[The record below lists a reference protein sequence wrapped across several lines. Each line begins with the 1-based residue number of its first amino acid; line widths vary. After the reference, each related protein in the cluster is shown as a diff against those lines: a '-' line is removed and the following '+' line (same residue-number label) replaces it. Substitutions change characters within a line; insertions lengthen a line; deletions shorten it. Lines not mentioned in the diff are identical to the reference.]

1 MLLSDFKSINM
12 CLLLKDNIEVLEEFK
27 QWKLSPQMDNSSLF
41 MRRILDEDVR
51 PCLKFHKTEV
61 CKI

>member
-1 MLLSDFKSINM
+1 M
-12 CLLLKDNIEVLEEFK
+12 CLLLKDNIEGLEEFK

-51 PCLKFHKTEV
+51 PCLKFHETEV